1 MTRYARQ
8 MILPEVGQDGQS
20 KLTKAHALIIG
31 AGGLGHPVAQY
42 LTAAGVGQ
50 ITIIDPDTVELSN
63 LHRQTLFTEAE
74 VGQPK
79 AQTLCTRLAKLNSD
93 VALKAITG
101 TLNPD
106 TAPELIAAA
115 DIILDCADSFAASYI
130 ASDECLTQGK
140 PLISASALG
149 LQGYVGGFCGT
160 APPLRAVFPD
170 LPQHLATCATAG
182 VMGPVVGTLG
192 AMQAQ
197 MAINTILGLTPS
209 PLGQLMQVDFATLR
223 TYQFRFD
230 TAPEPDTK
238 LTFTTHNQLTP
249 NDFIVDLRETDEAP
263 TPVAPTALR
272 HQVAD
277 FDTAHPTPAKGQ
289 RAILTCR
296 SGLRAWQAAR
306 KLQSYWDG
314 EILLIAMGD
323 TNTNQG
329 TDT

>member
-42 LTAAGVGQ
+42 LTAAGIGQ

-63 LHRQTLFTEAE
+63 LHRQTLFTEVE

-79 AQTLCTRLAKLNSD
+79 AQTLCNRLGQLNSD
-93 VALKAITG
+93 ITLTAITS

-115 DIILDCADSFAASYI
+115 NIILDCADSFAASYI
-130 ASDECLTQGK
+130 ASDECLGHSK

-160 APPLRAVFPD
+160 APSLRALFPD
-170 LPQHLATCATAG
+170 LPQQLATCATAG

-197 MAINTILGLTPS
+197 MALNALLGLSPS

-223 TYQFRFD
+223 TSQFRFD

-238 LTFTTHNQLTP
+238 LTFTTPSQLTSD
-249 NDFIVDLRETDEAP
+249 DFTVELRGEDEAP
-263 TPVAPTALR
+263 SPVTPTALR
-272 HQVAD
+272 HQVSD
-277 FDTAHPTPAKGQ
+277 FDTTRPTPAKGQ

-314 EILLIAMGD
+314 DIQLIAMGD

-329 TDT
+329 TTS

>member
-8 MILPEVGQDGQS
+8 MILPEVGHDGQT
-20 KLTKAHALIIG
+20 KLTQTHALIIG

-42 LTAAGVGQ
+42 LTAAGIGQ

-74 VGQPK
+74 VGQAK
-79 AQTLCTRLAKLNSD
+79 GQTLCNRLQALNSD
-93 VALKAITG
+93 ITLLPITG

-106 TAPELIAAA
+106 TAPELIANA

-130 ASDECLTQGK
+130 ASDECLAQGK

-160 APPLRAVFPD
+160 APSLRTLFPD
-170 LPQHLATCATAG
+170 LPQQLATCATAG

-197 MAINTILGLTPS
+197 LALNTILGFSPS

-223 TYQFRFD
+223 TSQFRFD

-238 LTFTTHNQLTP
+238 LTFTTHNHLTQ
-249 NDFIVDLRETDEAP
+249 NDFIVELRRTDEAP

-272 HQVAD
+272 HQVTD
-277 FDTAHPTPAKGQ
+277 FDTTRPTPERGQ

-314 EILLIAMGD
+314 EIHLIAMGD

-329 TDT
+329 TKS

>member
-8 MILPEVGQDGQS
+8 MILPDVGQDGQA
-20 KLTKAHALIIG
+20 KLTQTHALIIG

-42 LTAAGVGQ
+42 LTAAGIGQ

-74 VGQPK
+74 VGQAK
-79 AQTLCTRLAKLNSD
+79 AQTLCRRLQALNSQ
-93 VALKAITG
+93 ITLRPIKG

-106 TAPELIAAA
+106 TAPELVADA
-115 DIILDCADSFAASYI
+115 DIVLDCADSFAASYI
-130 ASDECLTQGK
+130 ASDECLAQGK

-149 LQGYVGGFCGT
+149 LAGYVGGFCDT
-160 APPLRAVFPD
+160 APSLRALFPD
-170 LPQHLATCATAG
+170 LPQQLATCATAG
-182 VMGPVVGTLG
+182 VMGPIVGTLG

-197 MAINTILGLTPS
+197 MALNTLLGLMPS

-223 TYQFRFD
+223 TSQFRFD
-230 TAPEPDTK
+230 KAPEPDTK
-238 LTFTTHNQLTP
+238 LTFTTHNHLTS
-249 NDFIVDLRETDEAP
+249 NDVIIELRGEDEAP
-263 TPVAPTALR
+263 TPVAPTAIR
-272 HQVAD
+272 HQVSD
-277 FDTAHPTPAKGQ
+277 FDTLRPTPEPGQ

-314 EILLIAMGD
+314 DIQLIAMGD

-329 TDT
+329 NQ